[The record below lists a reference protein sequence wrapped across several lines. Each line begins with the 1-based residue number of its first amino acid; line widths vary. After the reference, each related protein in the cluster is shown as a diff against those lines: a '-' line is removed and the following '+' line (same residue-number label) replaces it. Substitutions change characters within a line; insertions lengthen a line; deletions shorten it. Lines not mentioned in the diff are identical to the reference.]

1 MTKYSRTCLFMALS
15 AVGAAAYAAPPADSP
30 YYTDVQA
37 QYPQDKAQDTFQ
49 TASFIS
55 CFITSMAPNISV
67 GVGQY
72 LAYVDESKCD
82 DSGSSSNTSSTTGA
96 TSAAPPSYSKALVT
110 VTETAGGELA
120 LDVIFKSVDTE
131 DNVKVPKNIQVKGKV
146 RSGPAITPPY
156 GDWEVHYC
164 ASREGD
170 AGSCN
175 DGFGYAIVNSKGI
188 SVYGKE
194 GGGYRSGRSVYSS
207 ADGSSGYGIAS
218 VNEPQWNNYADVV
231 FGFAPGVYSLKDRR
245 TGSEACFN
253 PSTRAAGTR
262 FSTWENFLYDKTT
275 GQKVAYDNGGFRL
288 KSDLTGY
295 TVGDFS
301 YWGVNFWNEANA
313 SDQLEGA
320 ALINAED
327 PSKRYTLRKT
337 PGRLQKT
344 TTKVS
349 TGLAELDGI
358 PLNFGVWG
366 WVNNQQVS
374 SRELLNNIG
383 VQTSSTSL
391 SLIGSWSAADGAFI
405 ITGYQDCS
413 NSNCQTY
420 PIANRTQT
428 LSQLRSLGVD
438 NVNAWVNGVNANY
451 NFALTKWNNT
461 TNQRDT
467 FTADTVRLIRQSSE
481 VVTPGDASIPAT
493 LYCVGGNCPAV
504 SNGRLV
510 DVNQQHWPAISS
522 DVVSLTW
529 DAQRGAPTVTGGGV
543 TLPVDWRVAGN
554 DNNGHYYQLYTST
567 NGMAC
572 GLWDSTLNGGSGG
585 YNPTGG
591 LCPDQIR
598 DQESSVFYTWSSGN
612 KWDAYSYLV
621 GSNGQVAQ
629 ARKPMV
635 VRYTVASNQ
644 GTAPGYVGKTVTVES
659 PRPGNLWLPGHC
671 VDPTTQADAACTS
684 NTRWVND
691 VVIPFAADPSG
702 SVTLLNEA
710 GQPTSTEYY
719 VKWLR
724 RGVFFETLGAS
735 ACSGVAPEVTKA
747 TQVELPGLSSFDS
760 SVKSVGLPWPTS
772 GFEGKPRVV
781 DGILQ

>member
-1 MTKYSRTCLFMALS
+1 MALS
-15 AVGAAAYAAPPADSP
+15 AMGAAAYAAPPADSP

-49 TASFIS
+49 SASFIS
-55 CFITSMAPNISV
+55 CFITAMAPQISV

-72 LAYVDESKCD
+72 LAYIDDNKCD
-82 DSGSSSNTSSTTGA
+82 DSGASANTSSTTGS
-96 TSAAPPSYSKALVT
+96 TSAAPPNYSKALVT

-120 LDVIFKSVDTE
+120 MDVLISSVDSE
-131 DNVKVPKNIQVKGKV
+131 NNVKVPKNIQVKGKV

-164 ASREGD
+164 ASSAGN

-175 DGFGYAIVNSKGI
+175 DGVGYAIVNGTGI
-188 SVYGKE
+188 SVYDKSDA
-194 GGGYRSGRSVYSS
+194 GYRSGRSVYSNASGS
-207 ADGSSGYGIAS
+207 AGYGMAS
-218 VNEPQWNNYADVV
+218 VNEPQWNNHADVV
-231 FGFAPGVYSLKDRR
+231 FGFAPGVYSLKDRLN
-245 TGSEACFN
+245 GSEACFN
-253 PSTRAAGTR
+253 PSTRSTGAR

-288 KSDLTGY
+288 KSNLTGY

-320 ALINAED
+320 TLVNAD
-327 PSKRYTLRKT
+327 DDSKRYTLKKA

-349 TGLAELDGI
+349 IGLADLDGI

-366 WVNNQQVS
+366 WRNNQQVS
-374 SRELLNNIG
+374 NRELLNNIG
-383 VQTSSTSL
+383 VQTTSNSL
-391 SLIGSWSAADGAFI
+391 SLIGSWSAANGAFE

-413 NSNCQTY
+413 NGNCRTY
-420 PIANRTQT
+420 PVANVTQT
-428 LSQLRSLGVD
+428 FEQLRTLGVD

-461 TNQRDT
+461 TNQRDN
-467 FTADTVRLIRQSSE
+467 FTANTVRLIRQSSE
-481 VVTPGDASIPAT
+481 VVTPGDTSIPGT
-493 LYCVGGNCPAV
+493 LYCVGGNCPTV
-504 SNGRLV
+504 SNGQLV
-510 DVNQQHWPAISS
+510 DVNPQHWPALTS
-522 DVVSLTW
+522 DVVTLTW
-529 DAQRGAPTVTGGGV
+529 DATRGAPTVTGGGT
-543 TLPVDWRVAGN
+543 TLPVDWRVSGN
-554 DNNGHYYQLYTST
+554 DNNGHHYQLYTST
-567 NGMAC
+567 SGMAC
-572 GLWDSTLNGGSGG
+572 GSAGQ
-585 YNPTGG
+585 

-598 DQESSVFYTWSSGN
+598 DQENSVYYTWQSGN
-612 KWDAYSYLV
+612 KWDAYNYLV
-621 GSNGQVAQ
+621 GAGGQIAQ

-635 VRYTVASNQ
+635 LRYTVASNQ
-644 GTAPGYVGKTVTVES
+644 GTSPGYVGKTVTVES

-671 VDPTTQADAACTS
+671 VDPTTQEDAACTKD
-684 NTRWVND
+684 TRWVND
-691 VVIPFAADPSG
+691 VVIPFAADQTG

-724 RGVFFETLGAS
+724 RGVFFETLGAA
-735 ACSGVAPEVTKA
+735 ACSGLAPEVTKA
-747 TQVELPGLSSFDS
+747 AQVELPGLSSFDNA
-760 SVKSVGLPWPTS
+760 VKSVGLPWPTTA
-772 GFEGKPRVV
+772 FEAKPRVV
-781 DGILQ
+781 DGVLQ